1 MYVNFMILVLKGQ
14 HLEKNYIKYLSMF
27 GTIHINVKVFPILA
41 PSIKK
46 ICKGLEGYLCF
57 LCIISFIMHL
67 CSSLHFFI
75 FVENSSYGIHSS
87 IC

>member
-1 MYVNFMILVLKGQ
+1 
-14 HLEKNYIKYLSMF
+14 
-27 GTIHINVKVFPILA
+27 
-41 PSIKK
+41 
-46 ICKGLEGYLCF
+46 
-57 LCIISFIMHL
+57 MHL